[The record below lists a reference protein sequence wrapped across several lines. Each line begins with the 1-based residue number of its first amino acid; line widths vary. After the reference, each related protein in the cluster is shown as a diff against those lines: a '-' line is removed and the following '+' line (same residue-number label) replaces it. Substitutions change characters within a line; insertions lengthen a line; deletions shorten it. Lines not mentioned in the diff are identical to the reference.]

1 MSDGAGASEDRR
13 AALRETYRKQL
24 TTSIGGWT
32 GMVITAL
39 PTAVFVVVN
48 ATTSLRPAIYAAVGT
63 GVALMLYRLARKQST
78 QQAISGLFAVL
89 IAALIAGQTGE
100 ARGYF
105 LLGIWTSFVYAVPF
119 AVSVIVR
126 RPLIGLLWEYLDP
139 SPDDPDEPGRKW
151 YRRRPL
157 LRAYTI
163 ATLIGTGMF
172 LVRGIVQAALYHENA
187 TGWLAVAKVVL
198 GTPLYVVCVIAGYWV
213 VRRVRREMAAKVQD
227 ELGAERPDIP
237 ATPLPDE
244 DDSSADRAAD
254 RRFGLG

>member
-24 TTSIGGWT
+24 RTSIGGWS

-39 PTAVFVVVN
+39 PTAVFVIVD
-48 ATTSLRPAIYAAVGT
+48 ATASLRPAIYAAVGAA
-63 GVALMLYRLARKQST
+63 VALMLYRLARKQPV

-89 IAALIAGQTGE
+89 IAALIAGRTGE

-119 AVSVIVR
+119 AISVIVR
-126 RPLIGLLWEYLDP
+126 RPLVGVLWEYLDP
-139 SPDDPDEPGRKW
+139 APEDPDEPARKW

-157 LRAYTI
+157 LRGYTI

-172 LVRGIVQAALYHENA
+172 LARGIVQAALYHENA
-187 TGWLAVAKVVL
+187 TGWLAVAKVVM
-198 GTPLYVVCVIAGYWV
+198 GTPLYVVCVIAAFWV
-213 VRRVRREMAAKVQD
+213 VRRVRREMASRVQD
-227 ELGAERPDIP
+227 ELRTQQPEIP
-237 ATPLPDE
+237 TMKPTK
-244 DDSSADRAAD
+244 DDSSTDGAAD

>member
-1 MSDGAGASEDRR
+1 MSDGAEAARDDRR
-13 AALRETYRKQL
+13 AALRETYRQQL
-24 TTSIGGWT
+24 TASIGGWT
-32 GMVITAL
+32 GMIITAL
-39 PTAVFVVVN
+39 PTAVFVVVD
-48 ATTSLRPAIYAAVGT
+48 ATASLRAAIFAAIGT
-63 GVALMLYRLARKQST
+63 AVALMLYRLARKQPT

-89 IAALIAGQTGE
+89 IAALIAGRTGE

-119 AVSVIVR
+119 AVSILVR

-139 SPDDPDEPGRKW
+139 APEDPDEPDRKW

-172 LVRGIVQAALYHENA
+172 LARGIVQAALYHENA
-187 TGWLAVAKVVL
+187 TGWLAVAKVVM
-198 GTPLYVVCVIAGYWV
+198 GTPLYVACVVAGYWV
-213 VRRVRREMAAKVQD
+213 VRRVRRDMAANLRD
-227 ELGAERPDIP
+227 ELSEAEPDAP
-237 ATPLPDE
+237 PDLTTE
-244 DDSSADRAAD
+244 QSAPDRAAD

>member
-1 MSDGAGASEDRR
+1 MSDRAGASEDRR

-24 TTSIGGWT
+24 TTSIGGWS

-39 PTAVFVVVN
+39 PTAVFVIVD

-63 GVALMLYRLARKQST
+63 AVALMLYRLARKQPI

-89 IAALIAGQTGE
+89 IAALIAGRTGE

-119 AVSVIVR
+119 AVSVLVR
-126 RPLIGLLWEYLDP
+126 RPLVGVLWEYLDP
-139 SPDDPDEPGRKW
+139 APEDPGEPGRKW

-172 LVRGIVQAALYHENA
+172 LARGIVQATLYHENA
-187 TGWLAVAKVVL
+187 TGWLAVAKVVM
-198 GTPLYVVCVIAGYWV
+198 GTPLYVVCVIAGFWV
-213 VRRVRREMAAKVQD
+213 VRRVRREMAATVQD
-227 ELGAERPDIP
+227 ELTAQQPEIP
-237 ATPLPDE
+237 ATPPTQ